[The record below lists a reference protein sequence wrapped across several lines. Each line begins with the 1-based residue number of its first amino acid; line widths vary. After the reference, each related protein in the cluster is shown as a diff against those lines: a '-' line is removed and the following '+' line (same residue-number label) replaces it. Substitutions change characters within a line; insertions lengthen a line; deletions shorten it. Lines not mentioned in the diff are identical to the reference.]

1 MYVRIKTRQLKSN
14 LISKTT
20 RSLFAN
26 LIQHLKLTDQYLW
39 ILSNIQNYQIT
50 VCRFNAPS
58 NNYPFS
64 VCKSNPTTKNCPF
77 SARITRSLFAHILV
91 PMSRASAR
99 ENWPWAGTT
108 RASVPGYRAE
118 RADNFSRT
126 LSRIDLFSEKRYLI
140 NFYRK
145 IRYLLVGFSLR
156 YYWLYIWKLSESR
169 HSWTWWNKSYYY
181 CYFYVFKVNLGDR
194 KFFFFS
200 TWFSSLLGRDLKR
213 FLE

>member
-1 MYVRIKTRQLKSN
+1 MYVRLKTRQLKLLVNTNHFIYSHKYTFW
-14 LISKTT
+14 IKTSKNT

-58 NNYPFS
+58 NNYPF
-64 VCKSNPTTKNCPF
+64 T
-77 SARITRSLFAHILV
+77 AQITRSLFAHILV

-108 RASVPGYRAE
+108 RASVPGNRAE

-126 LSRIDLFSEKRYLI
+126 FSRIDLFSEKRFLI
-140 NFYRK
+140 ILYRK
-145 IRYLLVGFSLR
+145 IKYSLVGFSLR
-156 YYWLYIWKLSESR
+156 
-169 HSWTWWNKSYYY
+169 
-181 CYFYVFKVNLGDR
+181 
-194 KFFFFS
+194 
-200 TWFSSLLGRDLKR
+200 
-213 FLE
+213 